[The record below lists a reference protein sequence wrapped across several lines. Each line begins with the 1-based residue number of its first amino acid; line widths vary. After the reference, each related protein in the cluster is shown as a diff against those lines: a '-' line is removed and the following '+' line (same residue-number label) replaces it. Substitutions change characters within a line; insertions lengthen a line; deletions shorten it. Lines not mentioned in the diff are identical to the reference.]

1 MGSVAVPGQ
10 LWGTGPR
17 DWAEIAEMLVRP
29 SWGNLAAADV
39 VRADGDVV
47 PARGFE
53 RPGLRG
59 GGNFR
64 IESHLGFTLSP
75 VPAISGGLRDQHVRP
90 AR

>member
-1 MGSVAVPGQ
+1 MGSAAVPGQ

-17 DWAEIAEMLVRP
+17 YWAEVAETLVRL

-39 VRADGDVV
+39 VRADGDVM

-53 RPGLRG
+53 RRGLRG
-59 GGNFR
+59 GGNFG
-64 IESHLGFTLSP
+64 IGSHLGTTLSP